1 MGVKARWPGGSD
13 GCEGQMGQVEVMG
26 VKARWPGGSGG
37 CEGLA
42 DGPGGSGGCILLGRK
57 QLGVESVV

>member
-1 MGVKARWPGGSD
+1 
-13 GCEGQMGQVEVMG
+13 MG

-57 QLGVESVV
+57 QLGVESVL